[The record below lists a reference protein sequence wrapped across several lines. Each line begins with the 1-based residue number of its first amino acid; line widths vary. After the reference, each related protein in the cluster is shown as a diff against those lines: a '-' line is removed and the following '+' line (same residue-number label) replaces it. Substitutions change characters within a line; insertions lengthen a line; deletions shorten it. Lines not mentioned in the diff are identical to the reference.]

1 MPRAKDIDRGKS
13 AAVGDQLRNLE
24 RTLEASI
31 ALMKRCRRAML
42 RSRQQR
48 RGAIPKS
55 LEVELRD
62 QRAPPAMAK
71 HGCSS

>member
-1 MPRAKDIDRGKS
+1 MPHTEDAGS
-13 AAVGDQLRNLE
+13 GNVAAAGVHLGDLE

-48 RGAIPKS
+48 RGAMPKS

-62 QRAPPAMAK
+62 RRAPPATAK
-71 HGCSS
+71 HGRSS